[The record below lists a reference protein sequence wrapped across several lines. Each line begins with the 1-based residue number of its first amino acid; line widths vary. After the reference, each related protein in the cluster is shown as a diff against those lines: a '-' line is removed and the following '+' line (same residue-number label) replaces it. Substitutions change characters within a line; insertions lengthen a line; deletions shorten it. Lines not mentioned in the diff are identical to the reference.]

1 MPRLRTP
8 LRPPRCLRALQ
19 ASAGRR
25 PSPARGRT
33 ALKPAIQEA
42 APCAH
47 AGWRRRPNK
56 SWSVQVCVHIVG
68 PLAGRTPRPYRF
80 VGDVPLSYPPGRR
93 PSPARGNEAERQAL
107 QRLRSSRSGSCWSRH
122 PRPPSRRCRRLPPPL
137 PRCRSA
143 RCTVAI
149 LAATRPRSARQA
161 VLAQRLHGQH
171 AQLEA
176 ALAGGS
182 RRARGGGGAA
192 GRARDAR
199 RGIVA
204 LHGRE
209 ERRVAEAATTRRQ
222 LGESGAHLL
231 PAEEALD
238 LGGAGRAARATWNV
252 VCSSIRGPLTEPST
266 VRAAVD
272 VAKYCSMQS
281 RQVSQTL
288 AVRPS
293 IAEAKYLKAPVTTAA
308 GPHEPLCSGR
318 LRCPLHRVSPAD
330 PAEVAARLASSHTT
344 HHTNHTAERR
354 GSHIYCGPQ
363 K

>member
-1 MPRLRTP
+1 MLRSYHPRSEICRLGPQIGRFGPKLQISFCRMPRLRTP

-107 QRLRSSRSGSCWSRH
+107 QRLRSSRSGSCWSRR

-209 ERRVAEAATTRRQ
+209 ERRVAEAATTRRHERR
-222 LGESGAHLL
+222 GTWC
-231 PAEEALD
+231 
-238 LGGAGRAARATWNV
+238 AAASEDRRPSRRPCV
-252 VCSSIRGPLTEPST
+252 QPLTS
-266 VRAAVD
+266 
-272 VAKYCSMQS
+272 
-281 RQVSQTL
+281 
-288 AVRPS
+288 PS
-293 IAEAKYLKAPVTTAA
+293 IAVCRVAKYLKP
-308 GPHEPLCSGR
+308 
-318 LRCPLHRVSPAD
+318 
-330 PAEVAARLASSHTT
+330 
-344 HHTNHTAERR
+344 
-354 GSHIYCGPQ
+354 
-363 K
+363 